1 MLCLSKSNVILS
13 CTESIV
19 NDFFEE
25 KENLYEKV
33 PELDKATLMKWM
45 KKAAVAIS
53 EKLKSARNNTSRR
66 LITDAKNV
74 VAERY
79 MEPDFSLD
87 TVCSVLG
94 VSNSYFSTIFKKET
108 GKSFITYL
116 TDYRMDVAVRL
127 IVETNDKSYEIG
139 EKVGYLD
146 ANYFSYVFKKKFGV
160 SPSKYRKSPE

>member
-1 MLCLSKSNVILS
+1 M
-13 CTESIV
+13 
-19 NDFFEE
+19 
-25 KENLYEKV
+25 
-33 PELDKATLMKWM
+33 PELDKVTLMEWM

-108 GKSFITYL
+108 EKSFITYL

>member
-1 MLCLSKSNVILS
+1 M
-13 CTESIV
+13 
-19 NDFFEE
+19 
-25 KENLYEKV
+25 
-33 PELDKATLMKWM
+33 PELDKVTLMEWM

>member
-1 MLCLSKSNVILS
+1 MISLKKKKI
-13 CTESIV
+13 
-19 NDFFEE
+19 
-25 KENLYEKV
+25 YEKV

-116 TDYRMDVAVRL
+116 TDYRL

>member
-1 MLCLSKSNVILS
+1 MEMVGAFYRFCANNFMDF
-13 CTESIV
+13 

-87 TVCSVLG
+87 TV
-94 VSNSYFSTIFKKET
+94 
-108 GKSFITYL
+108 
-116 TDYRMDVAVRL
+116 
-127 IVETNDKSYEIG
+127 
-139 EKVGYLD
+139 
-146 ANYFSYVFKKKFGV
+146 KFFL
-160 SPSKYRKSPE
+160 

>member
-1 MLCLSKSNVILS
+1 M
-13 CTESIV
+13 
-19 NDFFEE
+19 
-25 KENLYEKV
+25 

-45 KKAAVAIS
+45 KKSAVAIS

>member
-1 MLCLSKSNVILS
+1 MDF
-13 CTESIV
+13 

-33 PELDKATLMKWM
+33 PELDKTTLTDWM

-66 LITDAKNV
+66 LITDAKNI

-94 VSNSYFSTIFKKET
+94 VSNSYFSSVFKKET

-116 TDYRMDVAVRL
+116 TDYRMDVAAQL
-127 IVETNDKSYEIG
+127 IVETNEKSYKIG

-160 SPSKYRKSPE
+160 SPSKYRKSPEQE

>member
-1 MLCLSKSNVILS
+1 MLFTGSAPIILW
-13 CTESIV
+13 TLM
-19 NDFFEE
+19 NFFEE

>member
-1 MLCLSKSNVILS
+1 
-13 CTESIV
+13 
-19 NDFFEE
+19 
-25 KENLYEKV
+25 
-33 PELDKATLMKWM
+33 M

>member
-1 MLCLSKSNVILS
+1 MEMVGAFYRFCANNFMDF
-13 CTESIV
+13 

-94 VSNSYFSTIFKKET
+94 VSNSYFSTIFKKKP
-108 GKSFITYL
+108 GNPLLHI
-116 TDYRMDVAVRL
+116 
-127 IVETNDKSYEIG
+127 
-139 EKVGYLD
+139 
-146 ANYFSYVFKKKFGV
+146 
-160 SPSKYRKSPE
+160 

>member
-1 MLCLSKSNVILS
+1 MVGRFYRFSPNNFMDF
-13 CTESIV
+13 

>member
-1 MLCLSKSNVILS
+1 MD
-13 CTESIV
+13 E
-19 NDFFEE
+19 
-25 KENLYEKV
+25 
-33 PELDKATLMKWM
+33 
-45 KKAAVAIS
+45 KAAVAIS

-108 GKSFITYL
+108 GKSFIIYL

>member
-1 MLCLSKSNVILS
+1 MDF
-13 CTESIV
+13 

-94 VSNSYFSTIFKKET
+94 VSNSYFQRYLKRNRET
-108 GKSFITYL
+108 FITYL

-139 EKVGYLD
+139 EK
-146 ANYFSYVFKKKFGV
+146 
-160 SPSKYRKSPE
+160 

>member
-1 MLCLSKSNVILS
+1 
-13 CTESIV
+13 
-19 NDFFEE
+19 
-25 KENLYEKV
+25 
-33 PELDKATLMKWM
+33 MKWM

>member
-1 MLCLSKSNVILS
+1 MKK
-13 CTESIV
+13 T
-19 NDFFEE
+19 F
-25 KENLYEKV
+25 
-33 PELDKATLMKWM
+33 KASGK

>member
-1 MLCLSKSNVILS
+1 M
-13 CTESIV
+13 
-19 NDFFEE
+19 
-25 KENLYEKV
+25 

>member
-1 MLCLSKSNVILS
+1 MDF
-13 CTESIV
+13 

>member
-1 MLCLSKSNVILS
+1 MIFLK
-13 CTESIV
+13 
-19 NDFFEE
+19 
-25 KENLYEKV
+25 K
-33 PELDKATLMKWM
+33 LDKATLMKWM

>member
-1 MLCLSKSNVILS
+1 M
-13 CTESIV
+13 EF

-25 KENLYEKV
+25 KENLYDKV

>member
-1 MLCLSKSNVILS
+1 MD
-13 CTESIV
+13 E
-19 NDFFEE
+19 
-25 KENLYEKV
+25 
-33 PELDKATLMKWM
+33 
-45 KKAAVAIS
+45 KAAVAIS

>member
-1 MLCLSKSNVILS
+1 MDF
-13 CTESIV
+13 

-33 PELDKATLMKWM
+33 PELDKVTLMEWM

>member
-1 MLCLSKSNVILS
+1 MLFTGSA
-13 CTESIV
+13 
-19 NDFFEE
+19 
-25 KENLYEKV
+25 
-33 PELDKATLMKWM
+33 PLDKATLMKWM

>member
-13 CTESIV
+13 CTESVV

>member
-1 MLCLSKSNVILS
+1 MQKLRPDMNIGGNIQKIRYSRKLTQDQVIAKMNLMGIQISKSTYAKLETNRMNIKVSELVAMKEIFE
-13 CTESIV
+13 CEF

-25 KENLYEKV
+25 KENLYDKV

-108 GKSFITYL
+108 GK
-116 TDYRMDVAVRL
+116 
-127 IVETNDKSYEIG
+127 N
-139 EKVGYLD
+139 
-146 ANYFSYVFKKKFGV
+146 
-160 SPSKYRKSPE
+160 

>member
-1 MLCLSKSNVILS
+1 MDF
-13 CTESIV
+13 

-94 VSNSYFSTIFKKET
+94 VCNSYFSTIFKKET

-160 SPSKYRKSPE
+160 SPSKYRASGKKENEK

>member
-1 MLCLSKSNVILS
+1 MLFTGSAPIILW
-13 CTESIV
+13 TLMI
-19 NDFFEE
+19 FFEE

>member
-1 MLCLSKSNVILS
+1 MSLSKTVLNTRTTQV
-13 CTESIV
+13 
-19 NDFFEE
+19 
-25 KENLYEKV
+25 
-33 PELDKATLMKWM
+33 TLMEWM